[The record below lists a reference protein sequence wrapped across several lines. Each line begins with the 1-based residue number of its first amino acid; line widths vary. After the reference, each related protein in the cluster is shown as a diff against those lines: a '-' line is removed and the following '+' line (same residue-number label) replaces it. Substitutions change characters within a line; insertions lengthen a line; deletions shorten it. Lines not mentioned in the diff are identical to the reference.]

1 MSTLRSL
8 RRFPLPVQLLLVNQ
22 FGVNTGFY
30 LLIPYLA
37 THLGGDLG
45 MSAAMVGVVLG
56 VRTLS
61 QQGLFLL
68 GGTVS
73 DRLGPRRVIIA
84 GCGLRAVGF
93 GLFAAG
99 ESVAVLLTASVLS
112 GLAGALFN
120 PAVRAYVAAET
131 AEDSRAEAF
140 ALFNVFGQAG
150 ALTGPALGG
159 VLLLWDFRIAALVAA
174 GIFAALTVAQAIVL
188 PVRPA
193 PPHAGTVLG
202 DWRECL
208 TNRRFIAF
216 TCALTGMFTLQ
227 NQLYL
232 VLPMQAQRQTGAT
245 GVAVIFLVSTVAT
258 LLLQVRI
265 TRALTTRM
273 ARGHAIAL
281 GMVVMGTGF
290 LAPALV
296 PGIVPVLVAALLLA
310 VGVMIAHPF
319 VYELIPAFGRQ
330 GLAGTYFGVF
340 YLASGIVA
348 AIGNAAIGWAIGIAG
363 WLAALLC
370 VAIGLVC
377 AAAVAWLH
385 HRGVLTVSQAEA
397 VR

>member
-1 MSTLRSL
+1 MRSL

-37 THLGGDLG
+37 VHLGADLG
-45 MSAAMVGVVLG
+45 MSAAVIGVVLG

-68 GGTVS
+68 GGTAS
-73 DRLGPRRVIIA
+73 DRLGPRRVIIV

-93 GLFAAG
+93 GMFAAG
-99 ESVAVLLTASVLS
+99 ESVAVLLIASVLS

-120 PAVRAYVAAET
+120 PAVRAYVAVET
-131 AEDSRAEAF
+131 PEESRAEAF

-150 ALTGPALGG
+150 ALTGPVLGSA
-159 VLLLWDFRIAALVAA
+159 LLLWDFRIAALVAA
-174 GIFAALTVAQAIVL
+174 GIFAALTLAQAIVL
-188 PVRPA
+188 PTRPV
-193 PPHAGTVLG
+193 PPHTGTVLG

-208 TNRRFIAF
+208 ANRRFIAF

-232 VLPMQAQRQTGAT
+232 LLPLQAQRQTGST

-265 TRALTTRM
+265 TRVLTRRM
-273 ARGHAIAL
+273 ARGRAIAL
-281 GMVVMGTGF
+281 GMVVMGAGF

-296 PGIVPVLVAALLLA
+296 AGIVPVLVAALFLA
-310 VGVMIAHPF
+310 VGVMIVHPF
-319 VYELIPAFGRQ
+319 VYELIPAFGRP
-330 GLAGTYFGVF
+330 GLEGTYFGMF

-348 AIGNAAIGWAIGIAG
+348 AIGNAGIGWAIGVAD

-377 AAAVAWLH
+377 AAGVGLLHRRGALTAPKAEVA
-385 HRGVLTVSQAEA
+385 R
-397 VR
+397 

>member
-1 MSTLRSL
+1 V
-8 RRFPLPVQLLLVNQ
+8 PVQLLLVNQ

-45 MSAAMVGVVLG
+45 MSAAMIGMVLG
-56 VRTLS
+56 VRTLA

-68 GGTVS
+68 GGTAS

-84 GCGLRAVGF
+84 GCALRAVGF
-93 GLFAAG
+93 GMFAAG
-99 ESVAVLLTASVLS
+99 ESVTVLLTASVLS
-112 GLAGALFN
+112 GLAGSLFN
-120 PAVRAYVAAET
+120 PAVRAYIAVET
-131 AEDSRAEAF
+131 AEGSRAEAF

-150 ALTGPALGG
+150 ALAGPMLGS

-188 PVRPA
+188 PARPV
-193 PPHAGTVLG
+193 PPHTGTVLG
-202 DWRECL
+202 AWRECL

-232 VLPMQAQRQTGAT
+232 VLPLQAQQQTGSI

-273 ARGHAIAL
+273 SRGHAIAL
-281 GMVVMGTGF
+281 GLAVMGVGF
-290 LAPALV
+290 LAPALA
-296 PGIVPVLVAALLLA
+296 PGIVPVLIAALLLA

-319 VYELIPAFGRQ
+319 VYELIPAFGRE
-330 GLAGTYFGVF
+330 GLTGTYFGVF
-340 YLASGIVA
+340 YLVSGIVA
-348 AIGNAAIGWAIGIAG
+348 AIGNTAIGWAIGIAG

-385 HRGVLTVSQAEA
+385 RNGALTVTQPEA
-397 VR
+397 AR